1 MSERGAHAPR
11 FAHHLVRMAIHPD
24 TATHAWR
31 NLDGEVIFLDIAG
44 DRYFRLP
51 DDWNAEVLSR
61 MKAREVDCWHVPNDL
76 CLPEEWQPPT
86 GAWHPG
92 EAPAFS
98 LPDVARALWVQRRI
112 ESRISTDRFDEVLR
126 STRRLIEQ
134 AAVRSCAD
142 EDTVISRFVRAF
154 DQARLLR
161 TAVNRCLARSI
172 ACALVLAGHGV
183 RVTVVI
189 GVRRSPFG
197 AHCWVQ
203 SGPLVLNDTWDEVQ
217 RFTPLLVL

>member
-1 MSERGAHAPR
+1 MSKRGAQASR
-11 FAHHLVRMAIHPD
+11 CAHHLLRMAILPD

-51 DDWNAEVLSR
+51 DDRNADVLSR
-61 MKAREVDCWHVPNDL
+61 MNAREVDCWHVPNDL

-112 ESRISTDRFDEVLR
+112 EGRISSQGFDAVMH
-126 STRRLIEQ
+126 STRRLLDQ
-134 AAVRSCAD
+134 AAGRTPGDAD
-142 EDTVISRFVRAF
+142 AVITRVVRAF
-154 DQARLLR
+154 DQARLLK
-161 TAVNRCLARSI
+161 TAANRCLPRSI
-172 ACALVLAGHGV
+172 AFALVLAGHGM
-183 RVTVVI
+183 RGTVVI
-189 GVRRSPFG
+189 GVRRSPFS

-203 SGPLVLNDTWDEVQ
+203 SGAVVLNDTLDEVQ